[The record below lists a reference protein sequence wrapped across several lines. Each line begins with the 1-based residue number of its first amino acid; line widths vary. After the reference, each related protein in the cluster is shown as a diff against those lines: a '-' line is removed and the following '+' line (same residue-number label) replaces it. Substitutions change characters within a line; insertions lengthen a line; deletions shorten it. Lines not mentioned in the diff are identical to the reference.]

1 MKAMKWCVRFFFSPL
16 SELKLWINSSKAST
30 YQLFVFVFTKSD
42 LSLILDFISLFQ
54 TDATAQFCC
63 LFLTGLLEENEFVTN
78 QTPFPK
84 SQCSQKER
92 EKKMKTAVR
101 FYCATSKNTLVVLC
115 LMHCTALPRSLLFPS
130 STAELPGPAPLLS
143 STAASSFC
151 HQRILP
157 YP

>member
-1 MKAMKWCVRFFFSPL
+1 MKWCARFFFSPL
-16 SELKLWINSSKAST
+16 SGELKLWINSSKAST

-92 EKKMKTAVR
+92 EKKNEDS
-101 FYCATSKNTLVVLC
+101 CEILLC
-115 LMHCTALPRSLLFPS
+115 
-130 STAELPGPAPLLS
+130 
-143 STAASSFC
+143 
-151 HQRILP
+151 
-157 YP
+157 YK